1 MSQPSWFD
9 RTPQW
14 VWCSCI
20 PVLGGGA
27 IAYAGSRTNSKV
39 WIGIGAAFVAAA
51 ILYSNPLIWV
61 AQIGTAFLLKRE
73 YLIKTFPKNHLLPD
87 DPKLLAAI
95 ALHRPKVDI
104 NTCSKNDLVNILGL
118 PIVYANDIAS
128 LKAEG
133 FIFTSIEDL
142 HDILEI
148 PNSTLS
154 RIAPIVAFS
163 YDYRQEAGYSWKRFN
178 SMSAEDLI
186 ILGLEQKVA
195 LAIAA
200 ERKNRGE
207 FKSVMDIKKRTGIPF
222 RAFSQ
227 LV

>member
-1 MSQPSWFD
+1 
-9 RTPQW
+9 
-14 VWCSCI
+14 
-20 PVLGGGA
+20 VLGGGA
-27 IAYAGSRTNSKV
+27 IAYAGSHTKSKT
-39 WIGIGAAFVAAA
+39 WIGIGAGFVAVAV
-51 ILYSNPLIWV
+51 IIYSIPFLSKLAFLVWI

-73 YLIKTFPKNHLLPD
+73 YLIRTFPKNHLLPD